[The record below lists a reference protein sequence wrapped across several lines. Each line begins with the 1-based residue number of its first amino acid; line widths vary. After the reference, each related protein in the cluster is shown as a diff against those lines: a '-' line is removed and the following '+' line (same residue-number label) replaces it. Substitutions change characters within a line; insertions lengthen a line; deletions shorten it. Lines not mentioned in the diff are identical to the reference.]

1 MLDHLHVRLGP
12 IPFAKLPDVDDIAIE
27 DKAFGF
33 YGFKVAQ
40 QLFGMTTIGAQ
51 VHVGNHYQFYF
62 AFSFLAQREK
72 VSLYKDRKSKVT
84 VS

>member
-1 MLDHLHVRLGP
+1 MRLRP
-12 IPFAKLPDVDDIAIE
+12 IALTKLPDIDDVAIE
-27 DKAFGF
+27 DEALRFNRL
-33 YGFKVAQ
+33 KVAQ
-40 QLFGMTTIGAQ
+40 QFFGMTAVGAEMHIGND
-51 VHVGNHYQFYF
+51 HQFYF